1 MRLYVSLVPSDR
13 KGKKWKMIFTT
24 KDHII
29 ISQTHFGSEM
39 SDYTLHKDEH
49 RKQLFLKRFQR
60 LIEKH
65 QDDPSSAMTLSH
77 LILWNKPTI
86 EESFQDYKRRFRL
99 K

>member
-1 MRLYVSLVPSDR
+1 MIQVQLIPSPL
-13 KGKKWKMIFTT
+13 KTKKWRMIFFRKPDIQEHT
-24 KDHII
+24 D
-29 ISQTHFGSEM
+29 FGFQGM
-39 SDYTLHKDEH
+39 SDYTIHKDEH